1 MARRQ
6 FESVVAQAPKVQL
19 KSKTITIPKS
29 GLSGM
34 GGTFTDVIYS
44 SNQTFA
50 ELVGLY
56 VDVPAVTGATSGTH
70 SLYLELMEA
79 GAVNIFSYHLGAEAQ
94 YNQKMWWNYNRFI
107 NGVNGADLTGAWT
120 TPASVGYEIMRGTCF
135 DDTNP
140 LRVRY
145 QNYAG
150 VTLNNSV
157 DGKVK
162 IMWKETEVR

>member
-6 FESVVAQAPKVQL
+6 FEQVVAQAPKVQI
-19 KSKTITIPKS
+19 KSKTIIIPKA
-29 GLSGM
+29 GLSGS
-34 GGTFTDVIYS
+34 GGAFTDLTYA

-50 ELVGLY
+50 ELIGLY
-56 VDVPAVTGATSGTH
+56 VDIPAVTGATSGTH

-79 GAVNIFSYHLGAEAQ
+79 GAVNIFTYHLGAEAQ
-94 YNQKMWWNYNRFI
+94 YNQKMWWQYNRFI

-120 TPASVGYEIMRGTCF
+120 VPPASGYDIMRGTCF

-145 QNYAG
+145 LNYAG
-150 VTLNNSV
+150 VTLANAV

-162 IMWKETEVR
+162 LLWKETEVR